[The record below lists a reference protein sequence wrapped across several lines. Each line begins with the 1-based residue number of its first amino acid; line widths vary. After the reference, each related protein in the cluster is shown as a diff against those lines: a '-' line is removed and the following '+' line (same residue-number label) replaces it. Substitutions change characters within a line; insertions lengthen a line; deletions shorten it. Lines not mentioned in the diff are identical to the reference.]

1 MIVSLATSQKIYKK
15 KKKKNINLISDLK
28 QEKKGK
34 FKDHTCWPDTRPS
47 TKYRNCQ
54 VCNQLKKS
62 LSITKSGRVL
72 HSSST
77 NTKFTD
83 YCVSLKPALSFTS
96 ATSSQHSLLRI
107 VLNVGNYYI
116 DLFQFS
122 LVQTPNQSAPSGSLF
137 FERKN

>member
-1 MIVSLATSQKIYKK
+1 MIVSLATSQKNKIKF
-15 KKKKNINLISDLK
+15 KNINLISDLK

-47 TKYRNCQ
+47 TKYRKCQ

-72 HSSST
+72 HSST
-77 NTKFTD
+77 NTKFTEFR
-83 YCVSLKPALSFTS
+83 VSLKPALSFTS

-122 LVQTPNQSAPSGSLF
+122 LVQTPNQSARGWFSL